1 MTALPTRYRQLL
13 VPLLGPRTT
22 GTLPAQINAAIEEQ
36 ENRGEILVKLIQLL
50 IVSIWGVLY
59 AVSPKAETGGIAL
72 APYAIGLYLAV
83 NSVGLVWA
91 VKRRLPDWAVYFSIL
106 FDMLL
111 LFAVIWSFHVQY
123 GQPPA
128 FYLKAPTIMYM
139 FVFIALRTLRFQPR
153 FVLAAGAAAALGWL
167 AMFLYVIFS
176 DPEHATITRD
186 YIAYMTGNLILIGAE
201 IDKIIAILMVTG
213 ILAFSLYRGRD
224 LLIRATS
231 ETAAARSLSRFFD
244 NSIVEDI
251 RSGENAISAGMGM
264 ARDAAILNV
273 DIRGFSRLVEH
284 MPPSD
289 AIRILAA
296 YQRRVVPIVQA
307 NGGVIDKF
315 MGDGIMATFGAVRP
329 SESYAADALRTVDAV
344 LEDAETWHD
353 DPDLGLLTTGGIG
366 LSVSAGPIVF
376 GAVGDRDRLEVTVIG
391 ATVNLSAKLEK
402 ANKIFASEAIVT
414 RSAFDLALQQGH
426 APGRAPRFV
435 DANVEGVGSET
446 SIAVWYRRSRLLS

>member
-1 MTALPTRYRQLL
+1 
-13 VPLLGPRTT
+13 
-22 GTLPAQINAAIEEQ
+22 
-36 ENRGEILVKLIQLL
+36 
-50 IVSIWGVLY
+50 
-59 AVSPKAETGGIAL
+59 
-72 APYAIGLYLAV
+72 
-83 NSVGLVWA
+83 
-91 VKRRLPDWAVYFSIL
+91 
-106 FDMLL
+106 MLL

-153 FVLAAGAAAALGWL
+153 FVLAAGGAAALGWL

-201 IDKIIAILMVTG
+201 IDKIIAILMVTC

-251 RSGENAISAGMGM
+251 RSGDAIDAGVGM

-273 DIRGFSRLVEH
+273 DIRGFSRLVED

-296 YQRRVVPIVQA
+296 YQRRVVPIIQA

-366 LSVSAGPIVF
+366 LAVSAGPIVF

-402 ANKIFASEAIVT
+402 ANKTFASEAIVT

-446 SIAVWYRRSRLLS
+446 AIAVWYRRTRLLD

>member
-1 MTALPTRYRQLL
+1 MTALPTRYRRLL

-22 GTLPAQINAAIEEQ
+22 GTLPTQINNAIEEQ

-50 IVSIWGVLY
+50 IVSIWGILY

-91 VKRRLPDWAVYFSIL
+91 VKRRLPDWAVYFSIF

-123 GQPPA
+123 RQPPA

-139 FVFIALRTLRFQPR
+139 FVFIALRALRFQPR
-153 FVLAAGAAAALGWL
+153 FVLAAGGAAALGWL
-167 AMFLYVIFS
+167 AMILYVVLS
-176 DPEHATITRD
+176 DPEHATITRN
-186 YIAYMTGNLILIGAE
+186 YVAYMTGNLILIGAE

-213 ILAFSLYRGRD
+213 ILALSLYRGRD

-251 RSGENAISAGMGM
+251 RSGENAIAAGEGM

-273 DIRGFSRLVEH
+273 DIRGFSRLRGTH
-284 MPPSD
+284 
-289 AIRILAA
+289 AA
-296 YQRRVVPIVQA
+296 LRRDPDTSRVPAQGRANHPGQRRRHRQIHGRRDHGDLRRGAPVGPLCSRRTA
-307 NGGVIDKF
+307 HGGRCAGGCRD
-315 MGDGIMATFGAVRP
+315 MA
-329 SESYAADALRTVDAV
+329 
-344 LEDAETWHD
+344 
-353 DPDLGLLTTGGIG
+353 
-366 LSVSAGPIVF
+366 
-376 GAVGDRDRLEVTVIG
+376 
-391 ATVNLSAKLEK
+391 
-402 ANKIFASEAIVT
+402 
-414 RSAFDLALQQGH
+414 
-426 APGRAPRFV
+426 
-435 DANVEGVGSET
+435 
-446 SIAVWYRRSRLLS
+446 